1 MTYWEK
7 YISEGMTAAQT
18 KKAAEEVI
26 DDLTGKK
33 KGKKGKKD
41 KKNKKGTSKY
51 QEYLDQQLEFKKKK
65 YEDQKKREIEKR
77 KEQNKEKAKQALSS
91 VKTQTISYK
100 DEDPT
105 AYRKAIENAASAAA
119 GIGKAAYYA
128 LQARRKKNQAEKE
141 GSRQPEK
148 KEPGKPGRPKSS
160 GGDVQQVSVR
170 DVTATEKSDRKP
182 SGGFAGTPERKKLV
196 PSTKRLAPASKKIA
210 PSGGAPYQAE
220 PAPQRETGM
229 RLGQRARRNPA
240 LKSALIKTRME
251 NYSDWREE
259 FLFEVEGNAKKV
271 EKEKIIDVM
280 KGKNKIEMNPTVT
293 EDHKEIASGKK
304 KDDEGYMA
312 NVELDQMERAIK
324 ALRKK
329 LKKSDTQLPAWVQSK
344 ITRAAD
350 YVDTASEYL
359 QSEEGLSEEKE
370 EKRYCKLCRREEA
383 KGECSYG
390 PSMWEK
396 YTISEMAPLVAA
408 LGRVALGAG
417 ARTAATTGTRA
428 AVTSAVKDLAKEKL
442 KARVQ
447 SSLDRAGQKV
457 QSGVSDTVNPEDS
470 GATAYR
476 KALSNIVG
484 EEVDKKKTLML
495 MVLKALEDKKRRKNS
510 QLINGII
517 GEDYELDESVDKD
530 KMKCNKPKAQA
541 HGSGESGKSHI
552 VKACEGGE
560 EKIIRFG
567 QLGVKGSPKKEGE
580 SEEYASRRKRFK
592 TRHAKNIA
600 KGKMSA
606 AYWADKVKW

>member
-1 MTYWEK
+1 MKSWEEIIAEAK
-7 YISEGMTAAQT
+7 SKREQELEDKVSEL
-18 KKAAEEVI
+18 
-26 DDLTGKK
+26 DDVPSSL
-33 KGKKGKKD
+33 KKD
-41 KKNKKGTSKY
+41 KKKKKGSKDKKGKKGTSKY
-51 QEYLDQQLEFKKKK
+51 QEYLDKQLEFKKEK
-65 YEDQKKREIEKR
+65 YEAQKKRQIEKL
-77 KEQNKEKAKQALSS
+77 KEKSAKEREGSVKKALSS
-91 VKTQTISYK
+91 AKYDTISYK
-100 DEDPT
+100 DQDPT
-105 AYRKAIENAASAAA
+105 AYRKAIGNVGSAVGALAKA
-119 GIGKAAYYA
+119 GVEALKNRREKKKAEKKAAE
-128 LQARRKKNQAEKE
+128 AESK
-141 GSRQPEK
+141 QPEK
-148 KEPGKPGRPKSS
+148 KEPGKPGRPKAS
-160 GGDVQQVSVR
+160 GEIKQVSVK
-170 DVTATEKSDRKP
+170 DVTEKKP
-182 SGGFAGTPERKKLV
+182 TSGLVRTPERKKLV

-259 FLFEVEGNAKKV
+259 FLFEIEGKANKV

-280 KGKNKIEMNPTVT
+280 TGKNKIEMNPIVT

-324 ALRKK
+324 SLRKK
-329 LKKSDTQLPAWVQSK
+329 LKRSDTQLPAWVQSK

-359 QSEEGLSEEKE
+359 QSDEGLSEEKE
-370 EKRYCKLCRREEA
+370 EKRYCKLCRKEES

-428 AVTSAVKDLAKEKL
+428 AVSSSLKDVSKEKL
-442 KARVQ
+442 LDVAKDKLKSKVQ

-457 QSGVSDTVNPEDS
+457 QSNPNSITPEDS
-470 GATAYR
+470 GASVYR

-484 EEVDKKKTLML
+484 EEVDKKKL
-495 MVLKALEDKKRRKNS
+495 
-510 QLINGII
+510 
-517 GEDYELDESVDKD
+517 
-530 KMKCNKPKAQA
+530 
-541 HGSGESGKSHI
+541 
-552 VKACEGGE
+552 
-560 EKIIRFG
+560 
-567 QLGVKGSPKKEGE
+567 
-580 SEEYASRRKRFK
+580 
-592 TRHAKNIA
+592 
-600 KGKMSA
+600 
-606 AYWADKVKW
+606 

>member
-7 YISEGMTAAQT
+7 YISEEMTAAQK
-18 KKAAEEVI
+18 KKAAEGI
-26 DDLTGKK
+26 MDDLTGKK
-33 KGKKGKKD
+33 KDKKG
-41 KKNKKGTSKY
+41 KKNKKGTSRY

-77 KEQNKEKAKQALSS
+77 KEQNKDKSKQAISS
-91 VKTQTISYK
+91 IKQQTISYK
-100 DEDPT
+100 DQDPT
-105 AYRKAIENAASAAA
+105 AYLKAVENIGSAAA

-128 LQARRKKNQAEKE
+128 LQARRKKKQAEKE

-170 DVTATEKSDRKP
+170 DVTATEKSDRKS
-182 SGGFAGTPERKKLV
+182 SGGLTGTPERKKLV
-196 PSTKRLAPASKKIA
+196 PFTKRLPPSSKRIA
-210 PSGGAPYQAE
+210 PSGGTPYQAA
-220 PAPQRETGM
+220 PAPQRQTGM
-229 RLGQRARRNPA
+229 SLGQRARRNPA
-240 LKSALIKTRME
+240 LKSALIKNRME

-259 FLFEVEGNAKKV
+259 FLFEVEGKANKV

-293 EDHKEIASGKK
+293 EDHKEIASGKR

-329 LKKSDTQLPAWVQSK
+329 IKKSDMQMPAWVQSK

-350 YVDTASEYL
+350 YIDTASEYL
-359 QSEEGLSEEKE
+359 QSEEGISEEKE
-370 EKRYCKLCRREEA
+370 EKRYCKLCRKEES

-417 ARTAATTGTRA
+417 ARTAATTGARA
-428 AVTSAVKDLAKEKL
+428 AVTSAVKDIAKEKL
-442 KARVQ
+442 KSGIQ
-447 SSLDRAGQKV
+447 NSLNRAGQKV
-457 QSGVSDTVNPEDS
+457 QSSPDAVSPEDS
-470 GATAYR
+470 GVTAYR

-484 EEVDKKKTLML
+484 EEVDKKKL
-495 MVLKALEDKKRRKNS
+495 
-510 QLINGII
+510 
-517 GEDYELDESVDKD
+517 
-530 KMKCNKPKAQA
+530 
-541 HGSGESGKSHI
+541 
-552 VKACEGGE
+552 
-560 EKIIRFG
+560 
-567 QLGVKGSPKKEGE
+567 
-580 SEEYASRRKRFK
+580 
-592 TRHAKNIA
+592 
-600 KGKMSA
+600 
-606 AYWADKVKW
+606 